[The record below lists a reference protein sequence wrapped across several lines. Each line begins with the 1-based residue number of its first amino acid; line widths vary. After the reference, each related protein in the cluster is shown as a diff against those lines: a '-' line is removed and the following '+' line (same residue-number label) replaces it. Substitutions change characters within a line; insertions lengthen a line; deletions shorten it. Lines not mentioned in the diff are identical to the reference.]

1 MSIKHDSVLREA
13 IIAEMKRRKDADF
26 EQYGRLYGEMANFGR
41 VWGYCTWWFK
51 FHIDEETRVI
61 RRELERMER
70 DGIVVRTNQ
79 STNNNTMWALA
90 EDSPQQV
97 ELSREA

>member
-1 MSIKHDSVLREA
+1 MSTKHDSALRDA

-51 FHIDEETRVI
+51 FSINEETKVI

-70 DGIVVRTNQ
+70 DGIVFRTDR
-79 STNNNTMWALA
+79 STNNNTMWALIEGSQHQA
-90 EDSPQQV
+90 

>member
-1 MSIKHDSVLREA
+1 MSTKHDSALRDA

-51 FHIDEETRVI
+51 FHIDEDTRVI
-61 RRELERMER
+61 RRELERMKR
-70 DGIVVRTNQ
+70 DGIVFRTDQ
-79 STNNNTMWALA
+79 STNNNTQWALT
-90 EDSPQQV
+90 EDSSQHE